1 MLTQVLTLW
10 LSGFNCDAQLSSPC
24 WHTLVGTSW
33 WINPLTA
40 TIWVPSRGTI
50 YIFRDSYCNQTYC
63 HLSLILKKISMN
75 SNFKMHTIVCF
86 LFQMCVKPSNYR
98 LIIKEN
104 ISSFDSH
111 NADTLPCIIASPET
125 SLFLLKF
132 SYISCTISH
141 QFHIYTK
148 KDKLKLNKT

>member
-10 LSGFNCDAQLSSPC
+10 LRGFNCNAQLSSPC

-33 WINPLTA
+33 WINTLT
-40 TIWVPSRGTI
+40 TTMWVPSRGTI

-86 LFQMCVKPSNYR
+86 LFQMCVKPWNYR
-98 LIIKEN
+98 SIIKEN
-104 ISSFDSH
+104 ISSLDSH
-111 NADTLPCIIASPET
+111 NTDTLYNSKFRNLSVLTKIW
-125 SLFLLKF
+125 LYLL
-132 SYISCTISH
+132 Y
-141 QFHIYTK
+141 
-148 KDKLKLNKT
+148 N